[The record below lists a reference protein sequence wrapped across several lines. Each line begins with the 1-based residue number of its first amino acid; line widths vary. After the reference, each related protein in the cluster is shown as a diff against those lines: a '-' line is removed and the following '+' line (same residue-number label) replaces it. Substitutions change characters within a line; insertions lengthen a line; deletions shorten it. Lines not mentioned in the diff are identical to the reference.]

1 MRNTVIRLIYGAVL
15 FVATVFV
22 LELLTHQR
30 TTAVT
35 ADMAAAALPV
45 VSMKTVGK
53 TVNEL
58 HGFVSERDE
67 AHFRAPIT
75 PAGEDR
81 QVSFIVNSYG
91 KEPGAL
97 SFELRTIDGERLI
110 EEGEITDRSLLED
123 GRTEA
128 SFSFKDLIEKDTEYM
143 LVLLL
148 SGENAEPVRYYTRLV
163 ECDETAVSEELAFA
177 QRFHDDALSGGGGG
191 TVRQVIE
198 TSAEGDNSSFAEVTI
213 HSDLAQVTYGD
224 LAPTELV
231 PPVTAITDLQS
242 ETCMLQMD
250 YILSIAA
257 DGGNVKL
264 RCTEYY
270 RLRRGTDRVY
280 LIDYHRT
287 MEQVLDPELKQ
298 NYASD
303 LISLGIVRDV
313 QFMESDGGSAC
324 AFVNAGRL
332 YAVTPSSS
340 ELTQVFAFGE
350 PGTLDERENFQN
362 YGIRILDVD
371 ETGAID
377 FLVYGYMNRGEHEG
391 EIGAAVYSYN
401 GEYHTV
407 EETAF
412 IPYGGSYELL
422 RAQAETLSYY
432 NTRNSTLFLLLNE
445 TIYEVNTAAHTVQA
459 AADRLRA
466 DSLQVSSSG
475 QMVAW
480 KSEDRGRGDAAD
492 RITVMN
498 FATSNSH
505 TIEAPA
511 GERVVPLGFI
521 GEDLIYGSVRE
532 SDVTTG
538 ALGEEVLPLYAVR
551 IVDSALEVVEHYEAE
566 GYYVTSCEVKD
577 GQITLHRATK
587 SASDGQYVPAE
598 DDQILASSDSEEGTN
613 RLTQTVTERYET
625 QTFISMRGFRAAKVR
640 YLRSKLV
647 LHEGSRRLTL
657 PDSGQTQPE
666 RYYVYSVYGL
676 EGQYLLPAKAVEK
689 AEALSGVVLD
699 DTGRYVWIYGN
710 RRESNQIMAI
720 TADRLKPELGSV
732 AACLDLVFQFE
743 SAAASAEQALEGS
756 GNLLQILE
764 EAVPGARS
772 YNLAGCSLN
781 AVLYYVSR
789 EKPVLALYDGG
800 SRAALIVGY
809 NNSIVVVI
817 DPESGS
823 MERMN
828 RSAAE
833 EKFTPGGSYVCYR
846 EAGD

>member
-67 AHFRAPIT
+67 AHFRAPIA

-148 SGENAEPVRYYTRLV
+148 SGEKAEPVRYYTRLI

-191 TVRQVIE
+191 TVRQVME

-257 DGGNVKL
+257 DGGNVKF

-280 LIDYHRT
+280 LIDYRRT
-287 MEQVLDPELKQ
+287 MEQILDPELKQ

-422 RAQAETLSYY
+422 RTQAETLSYY

-459 AADRLRA
+459 AAA
-466 DSLQVSSSG
+466 MS
-475 QMVAW
+475 
-480 KSEDRGRGDAAD
+480 
-492 RITVMN
+492 
-498 FATSNSH
+498 
-505 TIEAPA
+505 
-511 GERVVPLGFI
+511 
-521 GEDLIYGSVRE
+521 
-532 SDVTTG
+532 
-538 ALGEEVLPLYAVR
+538 
-551 IVDSALEVVEHYEAE
+551 
-566 GYYVTSCEVKD
+566 
-577 GQITLHRATK
+577 
-587 SASDGQYVPAE
+587 
-598 DDQILASSDSEEGTN
+598 
-613 RLTQTVTERYET
+613 
-625 QTFISMRGFRAAKVR
+625 
-640 YLRSKLV
+640 
-647 LHEGSRRLTL
+647 
-657 PDSGQTQPE
+657 
-666 RYYVYSVYGL
+666 
-676 EGQYLLPAKAVEK
+676 
-689 AEALSGVVLD
+689 
-699 DTGRYVWIYGN
+699 
-710 RRESNQIMAI
+710 
-720 TADRLKPELGSV
+720 
-732 AACLDLVFQFE
+732 
-743 SAAASAEQALEGS
+743 
-756 GNLLQILE
+756 
-764 EAVPGARS
+764 
-772 YNLAGCSLN
+772 
-781 AVLYYVSR
+781 
-789 EKPVLALYDGG
+789 
-800 SRAALIVGY
+800 
-809 NNSIVVVI
+809 
-817 DPESGS
+817 
-823 MERMN
+823 
-828 RSAAE
+828 
-833 EKFTPGGSYVCYR
+833 
-846 EAGD
+846 